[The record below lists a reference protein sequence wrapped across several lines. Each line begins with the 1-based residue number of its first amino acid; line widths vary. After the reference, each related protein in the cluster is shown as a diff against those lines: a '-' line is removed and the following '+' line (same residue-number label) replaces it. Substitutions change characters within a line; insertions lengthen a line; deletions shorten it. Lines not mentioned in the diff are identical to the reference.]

1 MPTTIDTP
9 LAFDDYVVTGPGIY
23 DMPEDVYHAD
33 PVPGGSLSKSGA
45 KLLLEPSCPAK
56 YKYEKDHGRPP
67 KREFDL
73 GTAAHTLVLGSG
85 PELVEIGFDNWRTD
99 KANDQAAAARERG
112 AVPLLSKDMAT
123 VKAMAAALRE
133 HPMAATLLTRWGRS
147 EQSAFWR
154 DRPTGVIR
162 RCRFDVLPHERDGRM
177 VIPDYKSCA
186 AADKESISKA
196 VEKFKYHMQAAW
208 YLDGAR
214 ALDLAGE
221 DAAFVFVFQERTAPY
236 LVNVV
241 QLDVAALLI
250 GAALNRRAVNLYA
263 QCTASGRWPG
273 YGEDIEEV
281 TLPVWAERKGWEEE
295 L

>member
-1 MPTTIDTP
+1 MSTATDAP
-9 LAFDDYVVTGPGIY
+9 LTFEDYAVTGPGIC
-23 DMPEDVYHAD
+23 DIPEDVYHRD

-56 YKYEKDHGRPP
+56 YAYEREHGRPP

-85 PELVEIGFDNWRTD
+85 PELVEVCFDSWRTD
-99 KANDQAAAARERG
+99 KANSQAAEARGRG
-112 AVPLLSKDMAT
+112 AVPLLSRDMAT
-123 VKAMAAALRE
+123 VKAMAAALCE
-133 HPMAATLLTRWGRS
+133 HPMAAVLLTRWGRS

-154 DRPTGVIR
+154 DKPTGVIR

-186 AADKESISKA
+186 AADLESVSKA
-196 VEKFKYHMQAAW
+196 VEKFQYHMQAAW

-214 ALDLAGE
+214 ALNLAGD
-221 DAAFVFVFQERTAPY
+221 DAAFAFVFQERTPPY

-241 QLDVAALLI
+241 QLDAAALMI
-250 GAALNRRAVNLYA
+250 GAARNRRAINIYA
-263 QCTASGRWPG
+263 RCKASGRWPG
-273 YGEDIEEV
+273 YGEDIETV
-281 TLPVWAERKGWEEE
+281 TLPAWAERKGWEEE

>member
-1 MPTTIDTP
+1 MSTATAAP
-9 LAFDDYVVTGPGIY
+9 LTFEDYAVTGPGIY
-23 DMPEDVYHAD
+23 DIPEDAYHAD

-45 KLLLEPSCPAK
+45 KLLLPPSCPAK
-56 YKYEKDHGRPP
+56 YAYEKAHGRPP
-67 KREFDL
+67 KKEFDL

-85 PELVEIGFDNWRTD
+85 PQLVEVKADSWRTD
-99 KANDQAAAARERG
+99 KAKGEAAEARERG
-112 AVPLLSKDMAT
+112 AVPLLSSEMAT
-123 VKAMAAALRE
+123 VRAMAAALRE

-154 DRPTGVIR
+154 DKPTGVIR

-186 AADKESISKA
+186 AADLDSVSKA

-250 GAALNRRAVNLYA
+250 GAALNRRAINIYA

-273 YGEDIEEV
+273 YSDDIETV
-281 TLPVWAERKGWEEE
+281 TLPAWAERQGWEEE